1 MKSRLILLV
10 TTLWFAC
17 GPAAQADLSQLPEKA
32 STDRSEYRHLVLD
45 NGLRVLLLSDPD
57 LNKSSASLVVAAGSY
72 MDPEDRAGLAHFL
85 EHMLL
90 RGTEKY
96 PDEGEYKNY
105 VNSNGGYS
113 NAYTAGDH
121 TNYHFEINHQAFEGA
136 LDRFSQFFIA
146 PLFTADLTER
156 EMNAVDSEFE
166 KNLESDGWRGQ
177 EMFRTMVRE
186 DHPENHFTIGNL
198 RTLSGIE
205 RSEFIAFYDRFY
217 SANLMALALTSD
229 AGLDKMEDWVR
240 QYFAAIENRQRP
252 EVDFSA
258 DLVDPGRPPGVV
270 LFEPVTDRRA
280 LSLSF
285 PTRGTRALYRSKP
298 DALVGFLLGYEGEG
312 SLLSHLKQEGL
323 ATGLSGGGYAASKD
337 YSLFGIEVQL
347 TPSGAENWQQVMQ
360 SIFAY
365 VDLLRGSDFPAYLFD
380 ERATVARLEELY
392 SDKGEG
398 AGRAIGLANNA
409 RQYPL
414 EDAARANYIWEEPS
428 PELYFEVLDYLRPD
442 NMIALLEMKG
452 VPTDQKEEHF
462 GIEYSYQAFT
472 PELMAALE
480 QPASVAELTLP
491 APNRFIPTKVDLLAQ
506 QPVKVI
512 DEPGLTLYYAQDT
525 TFERPRVSYQ
535 VRIRQPEKMGKL
547 NAVVMRDFYTS
558 VINEM
563 LNEQAYAAAV
573 AGLGATVADSPE
585 GVRISV
591 SGYSQSANSF
601 LDYVLSQMTTINL
614 PAERFEALK
623 ERKLRAWK
631 NAEFADAYRQ
641 TLELERKYL
650 IENYFTPAEK
660 LSAAQEIDL
669 DDVRRFTKELFKKG
683 NVEMVAYGNVSQED
697 ATRAARQ
704 VVAALELA
712 PVPMSDVYDTRTLI
726 LDGEQ
731 PVLAANQLIVNN
743 SAYIQGFLLGDAT
756 PRNRAAALMLRN
768 FIDEPY
774 FSEMRTRQQLGYI
787 AASFMSEQEKNL
799 FVRFLIQSAD
809 YSADE
814 LNRRSKEFLAN
825 LPDLFDQL
833 PDDQVEVLRS
843 AVRAELEEKDKS
855 IAERAAR
862 YFMLAFEKD
871 ADWGQRAETIAELE
885 RLTRN
890 NLRAMLQLLADEGSR
905 QFTTLSMAEQHAEA
919 LDTISPSFTDIES
932 WKRKQTY
939 E

>member
-1 MKSRLILLV
+1 
-10 TTLWFAC
+10 
-17 GPAAQADLSQLPEKA
+17 
-32 STDRSEYRHLVLD
+32 
-45 NGLRVLLLSDPD
+45 
-57 LNKSSASLVVAAGSY
+57 
-72 MDPEDRAGLAHFL
+72 
-85 EHMLL
+85 
-90 RGTEKY
+90 
-96 PDEGEYKNY
+96 
-105 VNSNGGYS
+105 
-113 NAYTAGDH
+113 
-121 TNYHFEINHQAFEGA
+121 
-136 LDRFSQFFIA
+136 
-146 PLFTADLTER
+146 
-156 EMNAVDSEFE
+156 
-166 KNLESDGWRGQ
+166 
-177 EMFRTMVRE
+177 
-186 DHPENHFTIGNL
+186 
-198 RTLSGIE
+198 
-205 RSEFIAFYDRFY
+205 
-217 SANLMALALTSD
+217 
-229 AGLDKMEDWVR
+229 
-240 QYFAAIENRQRP
+240 
-252 EVDFSA
+252 
-258 DLVDPGRPPGVV
+258 
-270 LFEPVTDRRA
+270 
-280 LSLSF
+280 
-285 PTRGTRALYRSKP
+285 
-298 DALVGFLLGYEGEG
+298 
-312 SLLSHLKQEGL
+312 
-323 ATGLSGGGYAASKD
+323 
-337 YSLFGIEVQL
+337 
-347 TPSGAENWQQVMQ
+347 
-360 SIFAY
+360 
-365 VDLLRGSDFPAYLFD
+365 
-380 ERATVARLEELY
+380 
-392 SDKGEG
+392 
-398 AGRAIGLANNA
+398 
-409 RQYPL
+409 
-414 EDAARANYIWEEPS
+414 
-428 PELYFEVLDYLRPD
+428 
-442 NMIALLEMKG
+442 
-452 VPTDQKEEHF
+452 
-462 GIEYSYQAFT
+462 
-472 PELMAALE
+472 
-480 QPASVAELTLP
+480 
-491 APNRFIPTKVDLLAQ
+491 
-506 QPVKVI
+506 
-512 DEPGLTLYYAQDT
+512 
-525 TFERPRVSYQ
+525 
-535 VRIRQPEKMGKL
+535 MGKL

-650 IENYFTPAEK
+650 VENYFTPAEK
-660 LSAAQEIDL
+660 LSAAEDIDL

-756 PRNRAAALMLRN
+756 PRNLAAALMLRN

-774 FSEMRTRQQLGYI
+774 FSEMRTRQQLGYTV
-787 AASFMSEQEKNL
+787 ASFMSEQENNL

-814 LNRRSKEFLAN
+814 LKRRSNEFLAN

-885 RLTRN
+885 QLSRN
-890 NLRAMLQLLADEGSR
+890 DLRAMLQLLADEGSR

-919 LDTISPSFTDIES
+919 LDTVKPSFTDIES
-932 WKRKQTY
+932 WKRKQAY